1 MKYGTRPGP
10 VPSSRASLI
19 HESRVCALHS
29 HEDPV
34 ATSTV
39 PMAPC
44 GSAARPVGSIE
55 KVQSD
60 GAGAGGAAA
69 CWLTV
74 CVADADP
81 LVTTTDAVR
90 GAVVVFAATV
100 YETAPGPVPL
110 DPPLTVANPL
120 ADAVH

>member
-1 MKYGTRPGP
+1 MNEPGP
-10 VPSSRASLI
+10 PDAGSGGDA
-19 HESRVCALHS
+19 AG
-29 HEDPV
+29 
-34 ATSTV
+34 STDTV
-39 PMAPC
+39 QVGC
-44 GSAARPVGSIE
+44 GG
-55 KVQSD
+55 
-60 GAGAGGAAA
+60 GGGAAA
-69 CWLTV
+69 ACWFTV